1 MSNDLQQNTIQE
13 LREINHLMYLR
24 PSNGSLIDKR
34 TYKSYNFTNGTYSMG
49 RTAQCI
55 INSGG
60 DFVWGPSS
68 YLKVKFAKGA
78 GTIGLGN
85 ILNIFKNV
93 RLTHRSGEVLEYI
106 QDYNVLGRILSKYVV
121 SNDDK
126 TKIDSLLS
134 VPAAAATYVCC
145 VPLWMLMGVFNVD
158 QSFIPG
164 GFLAGAK
171 LEIDLESNDVAFAT
185 DSANGVTADSLEFN
199 LVLDS
204 AQVYDD
210 VQKQILEEQADVA
223 GSGIQFNYS
232 TYFSS
237 HTTESS
243 ANVNFD
249 IQQSASITELVCAG
263 IREADKIKANEES
276 FSFKPQGEQYQFRL
290 GSQYFP
296 QQPVRDLTETEQT
309 ESYMNTLVA
318 FESAPHQYMGVP
330 ANNSG
335 SSVTT
340 ATFIAGDA
348 IYATTLEKSA
358 SGLAL
363 SGEPTNNSRIL
374 NLELTKTAVS
384 DRVDVFL
391 KYVRTANIM
400 GSNLVVDR

>member
-34 TYKSYNFTNGTYSMG
+34 TYKSYNFSNGTYSMG

-60 DFVWGPSS
+60 DFIWGPSS
-68 YLKVKFAKGA
+68 YLKVKFTKGA

-85 ILNIFKNV
+85 ILNIIRNV
-93 RLTHRSGEVLEYI
+93 RLTHRSGEVLEYV
-106 QDYNVLGRILSKYVV
+106 QDYNVLARILTKYVV

-126 TKIDSLLS
+126 TKVDSLLE
-134 VPAAAATYVCC
+134 VPDAAGNYVCC
-145 VPLWMLMGVFNVD
+145 IPLWMLMGVFNVD
-158 QSFIPG
+158 QSFVPG

-171 LEIDLESNDVAFAT
+171 LELDLASNNIAFAG

-210 VQKQILEEQADVA
+210 VQKQLLEEQADVA
-223 GSGIQFNYS
+223 GSGIQFTYS

-237 HTTESS
+237 FTTEASG
-243 ANVNFD
+243 NVNFD
-249 IQQSASITELVCAG
+249 IQQSASITELVAAG
-263 IREADKIKANEES
+263 VRTTASQIADSES
-276 FSFKPQGEQYQFRL
+276 FSFAPVVTRYQFRL

-296 QQPVRDLTETEQT
+296 QQPIRDLTDTQQV
-309 ESYMNTLVA
+309 ESYMNSLVA
-318 FESAPHQYMGVP
+318 FEASPHQYMGSP

-335 SSVTT
+335 CNVTT
-340 ATFIAGDA
+340 AQFIAGNSV
-348 IYATTLEKSA
+348 YATTLEKSA
-358 SGLAL
+358 SGLSL
-363 SGEPTNNSRIL
+363 SGEPTNNTRIL
-374 NLELTKTAVS
+374 NLEMTKEAAS
-384 DRVDVFL
+384 HRVDVFL
-391 KYVRTANIM
+391 KYVRVANVM
-400 GSNLVVDR
+400 GSNLVIDR